1 MIAQLP
7 SLNVTAL
14 AAYIFGHNQPSLG
27 LFKKFGFNQWGWLP
41 AVAELG
47 QHVVELVLVAFRRRE
62 LVGRSVV
69 HIKVN
74 HVVEESKNA
83 FEDIVWNKDGDEGL
97 VAEFVDVV
105 RTGKY
110 PNASGLDGAKALEV
124 AEAAYRSVKSHKNEK
139 VIHIEEI

>member
-1 MIAQLP
+1 MEVKAFAQ
-7 SLNVTAL
+7 
-14 AAYIFGHNQPSLG
+14 
-27 LFKKFGFNQWGWLP
+27 
-41 AVAELG
+41 
-47 QHVVELVLVAFRRRE
+47 
-62 LVGRSVV
+62 
-69 HIKVN
+69 VN